1 MAQDGAPFRV
11 GKLPSQFLAEM
22 LSRYTILDPRVVVGP
37 RIGEDVAAIDFGD
50 RYLLAKTDPITF
62 VAEDIGYY
70 AINVNANDIACAGGL
85 PKWFLATILLPEN
98 ATDERLVS
106 TIFSQLYRACRKL
119 RVSFCGGHTEVTYGL
134 DRPIVV
140 GTMLGEVDK
149 DKLVTTSGARVG
161 DELILTKGI
170 AIEAA
175 SIIAREKEE
184 HLKNVFSPEVVQR
197 AQHFLHDP
205 GISVLRDAQVA
216 VAAGEVHAM
225 HDPTEGG
232 LATGLHEL
240 AEAAGVGIRVHFER
254 IPMLPEAK
262 LLCEEF
268 GLDPLGAIASGAL
281 LIAAPP
287 SSVPAI
293 VRALQQEGIRAAV
306 IGEVV
311 APEHGVQI
319 TYRDTSMPL
328 PRFDQDEIT
337 KIFRGADGDENAPT
351 EPE

>member
-1 MAQDGAPFRV
+1 MPEHERFRV
-11 GKLPSQFLAEM
+11 GKLPAEFLAEM
-22 LSRYTILDPRVVVGP
+22 LAKYTILDPRVAVGP

-70 AINVNANDIACAGGL
+70 AINVNANDIACSGGQ
-85 PKWFLATILLPEN
+85 PKWFLATLLLPEEK
-98 ATDERLVS
+98 TDPKLVD
-106 TIFSQLYRACRKL
+106 TIFAQLHRACKKL
-119 RVSFCGGHTEVTYGL
+119 KVSFCGGHTEVTYGL

-140 GTMLGEVDK
+140 GMMLGEVGK
-149 DKLVTTSGARVG
+149 DKLVRTGGAQVG
-161 DELILTKGI
+161 DQLILTKGI

-184 HLKNVFSPEVVQR
+184 HLRRVFSPELVKR
-197 AQHFLHDP
+197 AQRFLHDP
-205 GISVLRDAQVA
+205 GISVLKDAQIA
-216 VAAGEVHAM
+216 VSAGEVHAM

-240 AEAAGVGIRVHFER
+240 AQAAEVGIRVDFER

-268 GLDPLGAIASGAL
+268 GIDPLGAIASGAL
-281 LIAAPP
+281 LVASSP
-287 SSVPAI
+287 SSAPAI
-293 VRALQQEGIRAAV
+293 VKALEKEGIRAAV

-311 APEHGVQI
+311 AKEQGVKMAYQGDI
-319 TYRDTSMPL
+319 VPL

-337 KIFRGADGDENAPT
+337 KIF
-351 EPE
+351 

>member
-1 MAQDGAPFRV
+1 MQEGGYFQL
-11 GKLPSQFLAEM
+11 GKLPAPLLAE
-22 LSRYTILDPRVVVGP
+22 LLAKYTILDPRVAIGP
-37 RIGEDVAAIDFGD
+37 RVGEDVAAIDFGD

-70 AINVNANDIACAGGL
+70 AININANDIACSGGQ
-85 PKWFLATILLPEN
+85 PKWFLATILLPEKK
-98 ATDERLVS
+98 TDERLVHS
-106 TIFSQLYRACRKL
+106 IFSQLNRACRKL
-119 RVSFCGGHTEVTYGL
+119 RISFCGGHTEITHGL

-140 GTMLGEVDK
+140 GMMLGEVAK
-149 DKLVTTSGARVG
+149 DKLVSSSGARVG
-161 DELILTKGI
+161 DQLILTKGI
-170 AIEAA
+170 AIEAV

-184 HLKNVFSPEVVQR
+184 HLKKVFSAELVQR
-197 AQHFLHDP
+197 AQRFLHDP
-205 GISVLRDAQVA
+205 GISVLKDAQVA
-216 VAAGEVHAM
+216 VASGEVHAM

-240 AEAAGVGIRVHFER
+240 AEAAGVGIRVDFER

-268 GLDPLGAIASGAL
+268 GIDPMGAIASGAL

-287 SSVPAI
+287 QSAPAI
-293 VRALQQEGIRAAV
+293 VKALNQEGIRAAV

-311 APEHGVQI
+311 PPEQGVQMV
-319 TYRDTSMPL
+319 YRGTSMPL

-337 KIFRGADGDENAPT
+337 KIF
-351 EPE
+351 